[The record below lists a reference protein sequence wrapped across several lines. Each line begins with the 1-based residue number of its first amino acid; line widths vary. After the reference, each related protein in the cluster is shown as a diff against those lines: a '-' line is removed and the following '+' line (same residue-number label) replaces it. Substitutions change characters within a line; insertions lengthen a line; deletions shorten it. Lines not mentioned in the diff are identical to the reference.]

1 MSPRAEDFL
10 SDPAGAAAVRAERF
24 LDAAPAQPTLPAP
37 SGPRESILRRL
48 GRFALR
54 AVTPF
59 EGPRVLL
66 ERGADAAADS
76 GAFRAVTAAMPV
88 LGPALEATEAVR
100 PGTSK
105 GVARLAAS
113 LAAPTPLDVGLLGAG
128 ALGKA
133 VGRALHGA
141 EAAKRAS
148 EAGNTVRRALGAL
161 PEAPRPAAT
170 AVSVQEATTR
180 LEAAAARAPRPK
192 GILSAS
198 SPAARAPAAEIP
210 TARAA
215 AALSD
220 DVRHLM
226 DEAAAANAGKVDEA
240 RRGVITQQQ
249 TIGLAE
255 DLGMSA
261 QDLLKR
267 RRGEAFNAEQALGA
281 RQVLTGSAERTW
293 NLAKAVTE
301 GKAPLEDFAGALAK
315 HSDVQAEVSGV
326 SAEAGRALASFR
338 IPPGATK
345 ERVLEAVTEALGG
358 KEATL
363 EVVERLAKLDPTDTR
378 AVNMFLREVSQA
390 KTSDK
395 VFEVWVNA
403 LLSAPATHAVNALS
417 NTLTLMSRPVLE
429 RPAAAG
435 LDFLRATVTGSKRER
450 FAGEA
455 AADMVGVARGIPDG
469 VMKALRAFRDELPT
483 FGAEKIEIPS
493 ARRQAIKGALGG
505 LVRIPGRALMA
516 ADDFFK
522 IVGRSGE
529 LHAQAYREAAR
540 AGLKG
545 RQLVERMGQVLA
557 APGRR
562 IEDAAT
568 REAIY
573 RTFQSEGG
581 PAMRGL
587 ERLRANVPGL
597 RYVMPFLRTPTN
609 IAKYGLERT
618 PLNFLRVAH
627 QAARGTLKGGE
638 LAEELAKP
646 AMGSLIAATVA
657 AYAGEGKITGGG
669 PRDAGKRRA
678 LRASGWQPYSVKLKD
693 RYVSYARLEPLAII
707 IGLTADFVELFDQ
720 AENEEAAEKIA
731 LAVAQNLSNKT
742 FLRGISELLD
752 AASDPERH
760 GGRWLRNLA
769 GTVVPSGVAAAA
781 RAVDPVMR
789 SASTVPEA
797 IQRRIPGLT
806 EGLPAVRDLWGQ
818 PILVPGGP
826 VERLL
831 SPVYRS
837 KVNEDPATREIVRLR
852 MSVGNP
858 QRALGARRLTP
869 GEYDLYA
876 KASGQAAHELVSVL
890 VSLPNYGRLD
900 DEAREEEIR
909 RCFYRARKAARAQ
922 ILRRENPRADLA
934 DDFLGQ

>member
-10 SDPAGAAAVRAERF
+10 
-24 LDAAPAQPTLPAP
+24 AAPLAPTPIKAEKFLASEEPKP
-37 SGPRESILRRL
+37 PPVRESVLRRL
-48 GRFALR
+48 GRLALR
-54 AVTPF
+54 AITPF
-59 EGPRVLL
+59 EGPRQLL
-66 ERGADAAADS
+66 DQGADLAADS
-76 GAFRAVTAAMPV
+76 GAFRAVTAALPV
-88 LGPALEATEAVR
+88 VGPAMEAGEALR
-100 PGTSK
+100 PGTRK
-105 GVARLAAS
+105 AAARLTAS

-133 VGRALHGA
+133 VGRALGGA
-141 EAAKRAS
+141 RAAEGAG
-148 EAGNTVRRALGAL
+148 EAGAAVRRALGVL
-161 PEAPRPAAT
+161 PEAPRPAPAPLT
-170 AVSVQEATTR
+170 VQEATAR
-180 LEAAAARAPRPK
+180 LEAAATKAPKPQ
-192 GILSAS
+192 GILSAPS
-198 SPAARAPAAEIP
+198 SPPRPTAPEIPRAPESAFGQ
-210 TARAA
+210 
-215 AALSD
+215 
-220 DVRHLM
+220 DVRRVM
-226 DEAAAANAGKVDEA
+226 DEAATANAGKVDEA

-249 TIGLAE
+249 TVALAE

-293 NLAKAVTE
+293 NLAKAVTD
-301 GKAPLEDFAGALAK
+301 GKAPLEDFAGALAN
-315 HSDVQAEVSGV
+315 HSAVQAEVSGV
-326 SAEAGRALASFR
+326 SAEAGRALQSFK

-345 ERVLEAVTEALGG
+345 ERVLEAVSEALGG
-358 KEATL
+358 REATM

-378 AVNMFLREVSQA
+378 AVNMFLRDVSQA

-429 RPAAAG
+429 RPVAAG
-435 LDFLRATVTGSKRER
+435 LDFLRATVTHGRRER
-450 FAGEA
+450 FAGET

-469 VMKALRAFRDELPT
+469 VLKALRAFRDELPT
-483 FGAEKIEIPS
+483 FGADKIEVPLG
-493 ARRQAIKGALGG
+493 RRQAIKGRLGG

-522 IVGRSGE
+522 VVGRSGE

-545 RQLVERMGQVLA
+545 RQLIERMGQVLA

-627 QAARGTLKGGE
+627 QSARGTLRGGE

-669 PRDAGKRRA
+669 PRDAGRRRA

-693 RYVSYARLEPLAII
+693 RYISYARLEPLAII
-707 IGLTADFVELFDQ
+707 VGLTADFVELFDQ
-720 AENEEAAEKIA
+720 AEKEEAAEKIA

-781 RAVDPVMR
+781 RAIDPVMR
-789 SASTVPEA
+789 SAGTVPEA

-806 EGLPAVRDLWGQ
+806 EDLPAVRDLWGQ
-818 PILVPGGP
+818 PILIPGGP

-831 SPVYRS
+831 SPVHRS
-837 KVNEDPATREIVRLR
+837 KVDEDPATREIVRLG
-852 MSVGNP
+852 MSIGSP

-869 GEYDLYA
+869 EEYDLYA
-876 KASGQAAHELVSVL
+876 KASGQAAHELVSAL
-890 VSLPNYGRLD
+890 VSLPNYARID
-900 DEAREEEIR
+900 DDAREEEIR
-909 RCFYRARKAARAQ
+909 RRFYLARKAARANV
-922 ILRRENPRADLA
+922 LGATPRARDTA
-934 DDFLGQ
+934 DDFLGAP